1 MGNKSENYSSP
12 VKQFFLLALLCM
24 FEAFFCLKC
33 KVTTWLPLLYRWKI
47 PCENDD
53 DDNYVFRQKLHLA
66 KLLSYTGCNTTK
78 YLISSILNNQKF
90 QVMLRRKSEMKYL
103 LKTCLGTLY
112 FYFMLP
118 PGSRPLDAMNHYFS
132 FELLRCIFQ
141 LLLGPFVWAKLC
153 YCLKH

>member
-1 MGNKSENYSSP
+1 
-12 VKQFFLLALLCM
+12 M

-90 QVMLRRKSEMKYL
+90 HWISNVEEKK
-103 LKTCLGTLY
+103 LK
-112 FYFMLP
+112 
-118 PGSRPLDAMNHYFS
+118 N
-132 FELLRCIFQ
+132 EIFTQ
-141 LLLGPFVWAKLC
+141 NLLGYPVFLFHVASRIQAFRCNESLLFFWIIEVHFSALIRAICLSEIVLLFEALALNINFAFVERE
-153 YCLKH
+153 